1 MPNIYDNIEKDFN
14 TGLKNHAKNALR
26 LDYCVGYFNIR
37 GWNLVADEINKLQ
50 GEEIKEG
57 NTQQKRFCRLLLGMY
72 KTPTEII
79 ADNYSGNEE
88 EIPDHKQIE
97 ELRKQIKEELKEQL
111 TIGSPTNNDEN
122 TIKKLLQ
129 QLKEGKVVVKLFLKH
144 LLHAKL
150 YLSYSSNKITATTA
164 LLGSSNFTLAGLKRQ
179 GELNVDVL
187 EQDAAKK
194 LSKWFEERWNDRLCI
209 DFTKEIIE
217 ILEESWAREE
227 SIKPYHIYLKMAYHL
242 SQDAIIGINSFKP
255 SDIFKTKLLDFQQKA
270 VQIGAHNLEKHGGL
284 IIGDVVGLGKTITA
298 TAIAKL
304 LEDEYSYNTLILPPV
319 NLVQMWETY
328 REEYG
333 LHAKIIPHS
342 MLVKELPSLKRYKLV
357 IIDESHNFRN
367 SENRS
372 YKALKDYLE
381 INESKVILLSATPY
395 NKSYLDLANQLK
407 LFIKEDYDLG
417 ISPEKYIAQ
426 LGGVVRFQARH
437 TDIPLHSIKAFEK
450 SDNPD
455 DWRELMKNFLIRRTR
470 SFIKKNYSQIDPINS
485 RRYVVF
491 ENGERSYFPER
502 LPKKVT
508 FAMNANDKKD
518 LYAILYDSQTIDLID
533 GLNLSRYSLG
543 SYLKEEESL
552 KKQITAIKDK
562 KEREIIEKILED
574 LSRAGH
580 RIKGFCRTN
589 LYKRLESCG
598 QAFILSLHRLIL
610 KNYIYLYALENDLLL
625 PIGGKTVEVDMYKDS
640 DEEDLTIFLEEKTKE
655 EKDSNLFTENDY
667 KKVAKKYYDS
677 FSSDSSDK
685 FRWLS
690 TSFFEVKKLIKEL
703 KEDNEALLKVASL
716 VPQWDSQ
723 NDRKLSA
730 LEKLLKEQH
739 PDEKVLI
746 FTQFADTADYITG
759 ELKRRGVDKV
769 AKATGE
775 NTNITDLA
783 KRFSPISNDFYIAN
797 SEQIRVL
804 VSTDVLS
811 EGQNLQDAHIIVN
824 FDLPWAIIRLI
835 QRAGRVDR
843 LGQASSQIFCYSFLP
858 EDGVEKIIKLRDKLK
873 HRIKENA
880 EVVGS
885 DEVFFDGD
893 PVNIEDLYN
902 EKSGILDEQDSEED
916 VDLSSYAYQIWKNA
930 IDKQPELKQIIPNMP
945 NVVFSSKKAPQNIS
959 ESVIVYTKTPQN
971 NDVLTQLDTKG
982 KIITQSQF
990 TILKTAECDPEEP
1003 TLPRFRRHHE
1013 LVKEAVKVASQEE
1026 SSTGGSLGRKT
1037 GIKYQTYMKVLRF
1050 IEENE
1055 GTLFVTQEH
1064 KKALDDIYKNPLREY
1079 AKDVISKQLKS
1090 GISDQDLADLLVSLR
1105 NDGKLC
1111 IFETE
1116 QTHHKKLTQI
1126 ICSMGLISK

>member
-1 MPNIYDNIEKDFN
+1 MPTIYDNIEKDFGS
-14 TGLKNHAKNALR
+14 GLKTHIKNALR
-26 LDYCVGYFNIR
+26 VDYCVGYFNIR
-37 GWNLVADEINKLQ
+37 GWDLVADDVDHLQ

-57 NTQQKRFCRLLLGMY
+57 NSQQKRFCRLLLGMY

-79 ADNYSGNEE
+79 ADNYSEE
-88 EIPDHKQIE
+88 EDLIDNEKAGK
-97 ELRKQIKEELKEQL
+97 LRKQLKEELKEQL

-122 TIKKLLQ
+122 TIKKLHQ

-150 YLSYSSNKITATTA
+150 YLSYSSNKLTATTA

-187 EQDAAKK
+187 EQDASKK

-209 DFTKEIIE
+209 DFTKELIE
-217 ILEESWAREE
+217 ILEESWARED
-227 SIKPYHIYLKMAYHL
+227 SIKPYYIYLKMAYHL
-242 SQDAIIGINSFKP
+242 SQDAINGITSFNL
-255 SDIFKTKLLDFQQKA
+255 SSLFKTRLLDFQQKA
-270 VQIGAHNLEKHGGL
+270 VLIGAHNLEKHGGL

-304 LEDEYSYNTLILPPV
+304 LEEEQNYNTLILPPV
-319 NLVQMWETY
+319 NLVQMWEAY

-333 LHAKIIPHS
+333 LHARIIPHS
-342 MLVKELPSLKRYKLV
+342 MILSKDFAELKRYKLV

-381 INESKVILLSATPY
+381 NNESKVILLSATPY
-395 NKSYLDLANQLK
+395 NKSYIDLANQLK

-426 LGGVVRFQARH
+426 LGGVVRFQAKH
-437 TDIPLHSIKAFEK
+437 TDIPLRSIKAFEK
-450 SDNPD
+450 SENPD

-470 SFIKKNYSQIDPINS
+470 SFIKKNYSQIDPKSN
-485 RRYVVF
+485 RRYVIF
-491 ENGERSYFPER
+491 DNGERSYFPER

-508 FAMNANDKKD
+508 FSMNSEDKKD
-518 LYAILYDSQTIDLID
+518 QYAILYGSQTIDLID

-543 SYLKEEESL
+543 SHLKNEEDI
-552 KKQITAIKDK
+552 KKLITAIKDR
-562 KEREIIEKILED
+562 KERDETEKILED

-589 LYKRLESCG
+589 LYKRLESSG
-598 QAFILSLHRLIL
+598 QAFILSLRRLIL
-610 KNYIYLYALENDLLL
+610 KNYIYLCALENDLSL
-625 PIGGKTVEVDMYKDS
+625 PIGGKTVDVDMYNDS
-640 DEEDLTIFLEEKTKE
+640 DEELNFLTEENNKE
-655 EKDSNLFTENDY
+655 EKDPNIFTENDY
-667 KKVAKKYYDS
+667 KRIAKKYYDS
-677 FSSDSSDK
+677 FTNDSNNK

-690 TSFFEVKKLIKEL
+690 AKFFEVKELIKEL
-703 KEDNEALLKVASL
+703 SEDNEALLKIASL
-716 VPQWDSQ
+716 VPQWDFQ

-739 PDEKVLI
+739 PNEKVLI
-746 FTQFADTADYITG
+746 FTQFADTADYVTN
-759 ELKRRGVDKV
+759 ELKRRGIDKV

-775 NTNITDLA
+775 NTDITDLA
-783 KRFSPISNDFYIAN
+783 KRFSPISNNFELSN
-797 SEQIRVL
+797 NEQIRVL

-843 LGQASSQIFCYSFLP
+843 LGQTSNQIFCYSFLP
-858 EDGVEKIIKLRDKLK
+858 EDGVEKIIKLRAKLK

-930 IDKQPELKQIIPNMP
+930 IDKQPELKNIIPNMP
-945 NVVFSSKKAPQNIS
+945 NVVYSSKKASNNVS
-959 ESVIVYTKTPQN
+959 ESIIVYTKTPQN
-971 NDVLTQLDTKG
+971 NDVLTQLDSNG

-990 TILKTAECDPEEP
+990 TILKTAECKPDEP
-1003 TLPRFRRHHE
+1003 ALPRLRRHHE
-1013 LVKEAVKVASQEE
+1013 LGKEAVKIAAQEE
-1026 SSTGGSLGRKT
+1026 SSNGGTLGRKN
-1037 GIKYQTYMKVLRF
+1037 GIKYKTYMKVSRF

-1055 GTLFVTQEH
+1055 GTLFVTTEH

-1079 AKDVISKQLKS
+1079 AKDAISRQLKA

-1105 NDGKLC
+1105 SEGKLC
-1111 IFETE
+1111 IFENE
-1116 QTHHKKLTQI
+1116 NFHHKQLTQI
-1126 ICSMGLISK
+1126 ICSMGLINK

>member
-1 MPNIYDNIEKDFN
+1 MPTIYDNIEKDFCN
-14 TGLKNHAKNALR
+14 GLKTHLKNSLR
-26 LDYCVGYFNIR
+26 VDYCVGYFNIR
-37 GWNLVADEINKLQ
+37 GWNLVANEIDKLQ
-50 GEEIKEG
+50 GEDIKEG
-57 NTQQKRFCRLLLGMY
+57 NSQQKRFCRLLLGMY

-79 ADNYSGNEE
+79 AENYSVEE
-88 EIPDHKQIE
+88 EDLNEKADK
-97 ELRKQIKEELKEQL
+97 LRKQLKEELKEQL
-111 TIGSPTNNDEN
+111 TIGSPTSDDEN
-122 TIKKLLQ
+122 TIKKLLK
-129 QLKEGKVVVKLFLKH
+129 QLKEGRVVVKLFLRH

-150 YLSYSSNKITATTA
+150 YLSYSPDKITATTA
-164 LLGSSNFTLAGLKRQ
+164 LLGSSNFTLSGLKRQ

-194 LSKWFEERWNDRLCI
+194 LSRWFEERWNDRLCI

-217 ILEESWAREE
+217 ILENSWARED
-227 SIKPYHIYLKMAYHL
+227 SIKPYYIYLKMAYHL
-242 SQDAIIGINSFKP
+242 SQDAINGITSFNLT
-255 SDIFKTKLLDFQQKA
+255 SLFKTRLLDFQQKA
-270 VQIGAHNLEKHGGL
+270 VLIGAHNLEKHSGL

-304 LEDEYSYNTLILPPV
+304 LEEEHNYNTLILPPV
-319 NLVQMWETY
+319 NLVQMWEAY

-342 MLVKELPSLKRYKLV
+342 MLTKELPSLKRYKLV

-367 SENRS
+367 NENRS

-381 INESKVILLSATPY
+381 NNESKVILLSATPY

-426 LGGVVRFQARH
+426 LGGVVRFQAKH
-437 TDIPLHSIKAFEK
+437 TDIPLRSIKAFEK
-450 SDNPD
+450 SENPD

-470 SFIKKNYSQIDPINS
+470 SFIKKNYSQIDSNNN

-508 FAMNANDKKD
+508 FSMNVNDKKD
-518 LYAILYDSQTIDLID
+518 QYAILYDSQTIDLID
-533 GLNLSRYSLG
+533 DLNLSRYSLG
-543 SYLKEEESL
+543 SYLKNEEDI
-552 KKQITAIKDK
+552 KKLITAIKDR
-562 KEREIIEKILED
+562 KERDEIEKILED

-598 QAFILSLHRLIL
+598 PAFILSLRRLIL
-610 KNYIYLYALENDLLL
+610 KNYIYLYALENDLSL
-625 PIGGKTVEVDMYKDS
+625 PIGGKTVEVDMYNDSEEELNIFSEEYPKGKKDFN
-640 DEEDLTIFLEEKTKE
+640 I
-655 EKDSNLFTENDY
+655 FTEDDY
-667 KKVAKKYYDS
+667 KRIAKKYYDS
-677 FSSDSSDK
+677 FSNDSNDK

-690 TSFFEVKKLIKEL
+690 TNFFNVKTLRNEL
-703 KEDNEALLKVASL
+703 KEDNEALLKIASL
-716 VPQWDSQ
+716 VPQWDFQ

-739 PDEKVLI
+739 PNEKVLI
-746 FTQFADTADYITG
+746 FTQFADTADYITN
-759 ELKRRGVDKV
+759 ELKRRGIDKV

-775 NTNITDLA
+775 NTDITYLA
-783 KRFSPISNDFYIAN
+783 KLFSPISNNFELSN
-797 SEQIRVL
+797 SKQIRVL

-843 LGQASSQIFCYSFLP
+843 LGQTSNQIFCYSFLP
-858 EDGVEKIIKLRDKLK
+858 EDGVEKIIKLRAKLK

-930 IDKQPELKQIIPNMP
+930 IDKQPELTNIIPNMP
-945 NVVFSSKKAPQNIS
+945 NVVYSSKNAPNNVS
-959 ESVIVYTKTPQN
+959 ESIIVYTKTPQN
-971 NDVLTQLDTKG
+971 NDVLTQLDSNG

-990 TILKTAECDPEEP
+990 TILKTAECKPDEP
-1003 TLPRFRRHHE
+1003 ALPRLRRHHE
-1013 LVKEAVKVASQEE
+1013 LVKEAVKIAAQEE
-1026 SSTGGSLGRKT
+1026 SSNGGTLGRKN
-1037 GIKYQTYMKVLRF
+1037 GIKYKTYMKVDRF
-1050 IEENE
+1050 IRENE
-1055 GTLFVTQEH
+1055 GTLFVTAEH
-1064 KKALDDIYKNPLREY
+1064 KKALDDIYRNPLREY
-1079 AKDVISKQLKS
+1079 AKDAISRKLKD
-1090 GISDQDLADLLVSLR
+1090 GISDQELADLLVSLR
-1105 NDGKLC
+1105 SEGKLC
-1111 IFETE
+1111 ILENE
-1116 QTHHKKLTQI
+1116 NSNHKKLTQI
-1126 ICSMGLISK
+1126 ICSMGLINK